1 MCGLS
6 GKVTLIV
13 GVEQRAIKVSG
24 WLWSSESHVVWD
36 EYEANDHNFDSIEI
50 RLPECS
56 AAAVERF
63 SRCFRT
69 DHFWDPEDP
78 RQCNP
83 YACAIDT
90 AELVRLALRLN
101 MPGLSKPI
109 GDVLDRLSA
118 WAVNEQAA
126 RAIRLEWR
134 RRQCSRATLDADPM
148 RN

>member
-36 EYEANDHNFDSIEI
+36 EYEANDHNFDGIEI

-63 SRCFRT
+63 SRWFRT

-78 RQCNP
+78 
-83 YACAIDT
+83 A
-90 AELVRLALRLN
+90 
-101 MPGLSKPI
+101 S
-109 GDVLDRLSA
+109 
-118 WAVNEQAA
+118 
-126 RAIRLEWR
+126 AIRTPAPSIQRSSSGLL
-134 RRQCSRATLDADPM
+134 SD
-148 RN
+148 